1 LPTER
6 LGWFSPSPVLGLT
19 FRIVD
24 WPAATGDRDEATYP
38 AFEHVAD
45 EIEGRVAPLLADLR
59 TRQVERTHHG

>member
-6 LGWFSPSPVLGLT
+6 LGWFSLSPVLALT